1 MSRRK
6 PSWLKD
12 LCPEMCNTARLKPH
26 RCAGCG
32 EWTVIYTG
40 GPVEETYD
48 PRILTYGRNLTTA
61 LLLGRNLTRI
71 VQIGDTQL
79 FHLQDVCGARGIRS
93 DGLYLSAHV
102 CHATPISVKPFHTR
116 QRTRAKPWTDGPTL
130 STQEIKEFERLW
142 KEPLWA

>member
-1 MSRRK
+1 M
-6 PSWLKD
+6 
-12 LCPEMCNTARLKPH
+12 
-26 RCAGCG
+26 
-32 EWTVIYTG
+32 IYTG

-48 PRILTYGRNLTTA
+48 PGILTYGRNLTTA

-93 DGLYLSAHV
+93 DGLYLSVYV